1 MSDTRNV
8 LLSVRARQA
17 ITKQLP
23 KPIAKAAVAFLA
35 GPIAEAPRRVGI
47 QLTGPLF
54 PIYSAKRGGYRVVYT
69 VIGSLVVVHAV
80 SLAESKE

>member
-1 MSDTRNV
+1 MSDSRNI

-17 ITKQLP
+17 LTKQLP
-23 KPIAKAAVAFLA
+23 KPIAKAAIAFLA
-35 GPIAEAPRRVGI
+35 GPIASEPRRVGI

-69 VIGSLVVVHAV
+69 VVGTLVVVHTV

>member
-17 ITKQLP
+17 LTKQLP
-23 KPIAKAAVAFLA
+23 KPIAHAAIAFLA
-35 GPIAEAPRRVGI
+35 GPIANEPRRVGI

-54 PIYSAKRGGYRVVYT
+54 PIYSAKRGSYRVVYT
-69 VIGSLVVVHAV
+69 VVGTLVVVHTV